1 MVGDRESDRLS
12 PNVNFFPDYNC
23 FVCELFWYKLLLAS
37 YDTPMLQYSELGCIS
52 IFPACLQDH
61 AVGPTQCLY
70 ASTALKYT
78 KFLMF
83 IAPEM
88 PGIWQTQ
95 CQFEGG
101 AYPSRSGPGLVVEL
115 QYSY

>member
-1 MVGDRESDRLS
+1 M
-12 PNVNFFPDYNC
+12 
-23 FVCELFWYKLLLAS
+23 LAS